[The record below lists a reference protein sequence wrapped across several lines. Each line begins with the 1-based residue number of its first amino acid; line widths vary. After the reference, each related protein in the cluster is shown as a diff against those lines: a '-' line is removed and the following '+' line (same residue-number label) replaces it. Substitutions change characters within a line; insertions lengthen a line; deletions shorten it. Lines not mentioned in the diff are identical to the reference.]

1 MIKKLN
7 KKKKTPRAKAI
18 VIGGLLLALLLL
30 PLLSINNFQMR
41 MIIMVGI
48 YMVLAMSLNLI
59 TGYTGQLSLGH
70 AAFYGIGAYT
80 SAILSMRYGMSFI
93 VTAPIAATVSAF
105 AALLLGIPTLKLQ
118 GAYFAIVTLGFSEI
132 VRIIALNWISLTRGP
147 MGIPGIAR
155 PLIFGYQVRSSTD
168 YYYLILFLVVITYI
182 AIDRI
187 MRSRLGRAFSAIRED
202 ELAAQAMG
210 VDTLRY
216 KILSF
221 TIAAFFAGLAG
232 SFYAHYITYIDPQ
245 SFTFNESIQILSMVV
260 LGGMGNMWGAMVG
273 TIILVIAPEMLRFLE
288 DYRMVMYG
296 AVLIIMMLTR
306 PQGILGGIHF
316 KLDSEEEDHHETI
329 GS

>member
-1 MIKKLN
+1 MIKKLD
-7 KKKKTPRAKAI
+7 KKKKIPKAKAA
-18 VIGGLLLALLLL
+18 LLGSLVLVLLLL
-30 PLLSINNFQMR
+30 PLFSINNFQMR

-80 SAILSMRYGMSFI
+80 SAILSMRFGMSFMI
-93 VTAPIAATVSAF
+93 TAPIAAILSAF
-105 AALLLGIPTLKLQ
+105 VALLLGIPTLKLQ

-132 VRIIALNWISLTRGP
+132 VRIIALNWIQLTRGP

-155 PLIFGYQVRSSTD
+155 PLIFGYQISSSKD
-168 YYYLILFLVVITYI
+168 YYYLILALVVITYLSI
-182 AIDRI
+182 YRI
-187 MRSRLGRAFSAIRED
+187 MHSRLGRAFSAIRED

-210 VDTLRY
+210 VDTLKY

-306 PQGILGGIHF
+306 PQGILGGIQF
-316 KLDSEEEDHHETI
+316 KLDREEEDHHETAR
-329 GS
+329 S